1 MGHPGPIRA
10 GTPFLKIPA
19 FFVAISSTVEPR
31 MRVWSR
37 AGNILFEVLNIR
49 YRDAALDNKQC
60 NIRGEDLSHQ
70 SIIEILQSISLSA
83 SQQLLPYDTELN
95 DCYI

>member
-19 FFVAISSTVEPR
+19 FFLAISSTVEPR

-37 AGNILFEVLNIR
+37 AGNVLFEVFEVLNIR
-49 YRDAALDNKQC
+49 DRDATLDTKTC
-60 NIRGEDLSHQ
+60 NIREKCLS
-70 SIIEILQSISLSA
+70 
-83 SQQLLPYDTELN
+83 
-95 DCYI
+95 C

>member
-37 AGNILFEVLNIR
+37 AGGVLFEVLNIR
-49 YRDAALDNKQC
+49 DRDTMLDTKTC
-60 NIRGEDLSHQ
+60 NILE
-70 SIIEILQSISLSA
+70 E
-83 SQQLLPYDTELN
+83 
-95 DCYI
+95 C